1 MPAETLRPGHE
12 QRVDAFLATLL
23 NYNYT
28 QIHFFD
34 EASIIATS
42 GNRSYGHAHKS
53 KRAIEVQQYASSVT
67 LTVNVCC
74 DFFEINHFNIQMLW
88 KWLNFSMKHLS
99 KKMKLGTRCST
110 VVM

>member
-42 GNRSYGHAHKS
+42 GNRSYGHAH
-53 KRAIEVQQYASSVT
+53 
-67 LTVNVCC
+67 
-74 DFFEINHFNIQMLW
+74 
-88 KWLNFSMKHLS
+88 
-99 KKMKLGTRCST
+99 
-110 VVM
+110 